1 MTKIDDVTVF
11 DAVLTSRQTREKL
24 QCLYENLMS
33 NNFRKTAVLSKKK
46 KLSTKASLLRMLLKK
61 IEGVTWRRR
70 PTTTF

>member
-1 MTKIDDVTVF
+1 MTKIDDITVF

-33 NNFRKTAVLSKKK
+33 NNFRNTAVLSKKK

>member
-24 QCLYENLMS
+24 QCLYENLTS
-33 NNFRKTAVLSKKK
+33 NNFRETAVLNKK
-46 KLSTKASLLRMLLKK
+46 KLSTKASFLRMLLKK

-70 PTTTF
+70 PRTTF